1 MKMIPVLFSLAT
13 CLAASGAAYAE
24 SPMEGLK
31 FEQQKRQVIE
41 DVKKNCTP
49 AGAVSDDQFANLV
62 LATEENRLRVREATL
77 ALERN
82 DAERYGAAVKQVQ
95 CPKAE

>member
-1 MKMIPVLFSLAT
+1 MKLTPVLLSLAAL
-13 CLAASGAAYAE
+13 LAAPTLVHAE

-49 AGAVSDDQFANLV
+49 PGAISDDQFANLV
-62 LATEENRLRVREATL
+62 LETEENRLRVREATL

-82 DAERYGAAVKQVQ
+82 DAQRYAAAVKQVQ
-95 CPKAE
+95 CPKTE

>member
-1 MKMIPVLFSLAT
+1 MKMIPLLLTLAT
-13 CLAASGAAYAE
+13 GLASATVAYAE

-41 DVKKNCTP
+41 DVKKNCAP
-49 AGAVSDDQFANLV
+49 AGAISDDQFANLV
-62 LATEENRLRVREATL
+62 LETEDNRLRVREATL

-82 DAERYGAAVKQVQ
+82 DTQRYAAAVKQVQ
-95 CPKAE
+95 CPKGQ

>member
-1 MKMIPVLFSLAT
+1 MKVIPVLLSLAA
-13 CLAASGAAYAE
+13 CLAAPALVYAG

-41 DVKKNCTP
+41 DVKKNCAP
-49 AGAVSDDQFANLV
+49 AGAITDDQFANLV
-62 LATEENRLRVREATL
+62 LASEENKLRVREATL

-82 DAERYGAAVKQVQ
+82 DAQRYAAAIKQVP
-95 CPKAE
+95 CPKSE